1 MLFLRYYLWI
11 APHLMCGAA
20 AILAFRRNIHKDYPA
35 FVSLLVF
42 SFIYELCIVWAV
54 ALVWRSPHLHK
65 WLTVFDIAAV
75 FVLQMLVLHE
85 LLSNCR
91 ISRTSWARLVR
102 PLPRWTAATTILLA
116 VVATALLPQTA
127 QEGVMRVFLNLDLGL
142 NIITAG
148 LLFAIL
154 FAVRI
159 LHLSLPRIAMGI
171 ALGIGITAA
180 VEIGISPLMSVLGRS
195 RYITLDIIRMAA
207 FHVSAVVWL
216 IYLLLPEEGGAL
228 TRSCRLTSD
237 IQVHVEGLHRIVE
250 R

>member
-1 MLFLRYYLWI
+1 MILLRYYLWI
-11 APHLMCGAA
+11 APDLICGAA
-20 AILAFRRNIHKDYPA
+20 AVIAFRRNLHKHYPA

-42 SFIYELCIVWAV
+42 AFIFELWIVWAA

-91 ISRTSWARLVR
+91 ICRSSFARLFR
-102 PLPRWTAATTILLA
+102 PLPRWTAAITILLA

-127 QEGVMRVFLNLDLGL
+127 QEGVVRLFLNLDLGL

-154 FAVRI
+154 FAARI
-159 LHLSLPRIAMGI
+159 LHLSLPRVAMGI

-195 RYITLDIIRMAA
+195 RYIALDVIRMAA
-207 FHVSAVVWL
+207 FHISAVVWL
-216 IYLLLPEEGGAL
+216 ICLLLPEKRGAI
-228 TRSCRLTSD
+228 TQSCRLTPD
-237 IQVHVEGLHRIVE
+237 IQLHVEGLHRMVE
-250 R
+250 